1 MRKLTLPSFNHI
13 ADINSHSSVPS
24 SYIHS
29 LECFISAKQ
38 EFLAQGNS
46 SSSHNL
52 ATIYD
57 YQQKYV
63 SALLRQLPPGT
74 VFPAT
79 SRPVPIHSPTLIKS
93 LPVRQGPF
101 LLQPEPRVL
110 EGSEGGDATD
120 IAYLVFG
127 ADDEDDSEREGNPT
141 EHLGIVTVAYQD
153 GRLDLFLDVEKVEA
167 RWDVKGVSCL

>member
-1 MRKLTLPSFNHI
+1 MPFYLFTGVSSNRI
-13 ADINSHSSVPS
+13 YSSVPS

-38 EFLAQGNS
+38 EFLAQGASKTPPNI
-46 SSSHNL
+46 
-52 ATIYD
+52 ATVYD

-63 SALLRQLPPGT
+63 SALLRQLPSGT

-79 SRPVPIHSPTLIKS
+79 SRAVSMHPPTYVKVQ
-93 LPVRQGPF
+93 PARQGPF
-101 LLQPEPRVL
+101 LLQPEPRLL

-120 IAYLVFG
+120 IVYLAFG
-127 ADDEDDSEREGNPT
+127 TDYDDDSEGEGNPT

-153 GRLDLFLDVEKVEA
+153 GKVDLFLDVEKVEA
-167 RWDVKGVSCL
+167 RWDIKSVCGS